1 MKEKERNKM
10 SEAIKR
16 VVNDMLDKNVPIINA
31 EKVVKATREK
41 ENIMVTSHQVKTVMK
56 DEMGLGYRL
65 AKKVPV

>member
-1 MKEKERNKM
+1 M
-10 SEAIKR
+10 SDAIKR

-41 ENIMVTSHQVKTVMK
+41 ENIIVTNYQVKTVMK

>member
-31 EKVVKATREK
+31 DKVIKATREK

-65 AKKVPV
+65 A

>member
-16 VVNDMLDKNVPIINA
+16 VVNDMLDKNIPIINA
-31 EKVVKATREK
+31 DRVVKATREK
-41 ENIMVTSHQVKTVMK
+41 ENIMVTIHQVKTVMK
-56 DEMGLGYRL
+56 DEMGVGYRL

>member
-1 MKEKERNKM
+1 MKEKERNKL

-31 EKVVKATREK
+31 DKVVKATREK
-41 ENIMVTSHQVKTVMK
+41 ENIMVTIHQVKTVMK

>member
-10 SEAIKR
+10 SDAIKR

-31 EKVVKATREK
+31 DKVVKATREK
-41 ENIMVTSHQVKTVMK
+41 ENIMVTIHQVKTVMK

>member
-31 EKVVKATREK
+31 DKVVKATREK

>member
-10 SEAIKR
+10 SDAIKR

-31 EKVVKATREK
+31 DKVVKATREK

>member
-16 VVNDMLDKNVPIINA
+16 VVNDMLNKNVPIINA
-31 EKVVKATREK
+31 DKVVKATREK

>member
-31 EKVVKATREK
+31 DKVVKAKREK

>member
-16 VVNDMLDKNVPIINA
+16 VVNDMLDKYVPIINA